1 MSAAQKIGAGMNPK
15 LSDKAGEIKMT
26 LKFILSSDK
35 EQKTDLV
42 STSKEILENTFLERF
57 LGDYTP

>member
-1 MSAAQKIGAGMNPK
+1 MNPK